1 MNSAD
6 NYKSSKISIGTVT
19 KNSEILRLALDHLK
33 TKKCV
38 NTELWRCVLDQ
49 YKTQQICDKN
59 VSVPDFCKSQQL
71 CDKAVDDYPHTLEFV
86 LDCYMTQKMC
96 DKTVNTHY
104 FTMQVVTECYKRQE
118 ICDKGF
124 NKYLLA
130 FFIFLINIKLKNL
143 VADLFLKIFF
153 Q

>member
-1 MNSAD
+1 
-6 NYKSSKISIGTVT
+6 
-19 KNSEILRLALDHLK
+19 
-33 TKKCV
+33 
-38 NTELWRCVLDQ
+38 
-49 YKTQQICDKN
+49 
-59 VSVPDFCKSQQL
+59 
-71 CDKAVDDYPHTLEFV
+71 
-86 LDCYMTQKMC
+86 MTQKMC
-96 DKTVNTHY
+96 DKAVNTHY

-118 ICDKGF
+118 MCDKGF